1 MSGNGVA
8 ARNSVPEPWPSRRSL
23 RPLAVPLATFTVAAA
38 SVSALT
44 VPTPSLPL
52 ARGGRRSSRR
62 RRSEAEAA
70 QMGPQIVGLATGAAP
85 RSGPL
90 PHSRPWRYRRERRGA
105 LRCVRATPLAPQWCL
120 GPCRRLSHHRACL
133 RVSFRWRRCSARQSP
148 LRQGRALDVASQ
160 KRAGRTAPWLRLS
173 ESPCRSVGRPA
184 HINVSDGA
192 PGVEMRESGAVP
204 STVT

>member
-1 MSGNGVA
+1 MSGAGRGQELC
-8 ARNSVPEPWPSRRSL
+8 ARA
-23 RPLAVPLATFTVAAA
+23 LALPPQSTPACGSTCDVHGRGGECQRADGADC
-38 SVSALT
+38 AL
-44 VPTPSLPL
+44 LPL

-173 ESPCRSVGRPA
+173 ESPCRSTRA
-184 HINVSDGA
+184 HQ
-192 PGVEMRESGAVP
+192 RERTPPRRRDARIRRCQVL
-204 STVT
+204 